1 MRNARAVGIQR
12 GIFVAN
18 TNNPEMRQG
27 EISRK
32 SATVALYHHDQQ
44 YLSMD
49 HVWCVEK
56 RSTDMVSQSSG
67 VGFGTLLLLDLYSN
81 LPEIIHHTAWI
92 RRQSCAIHS
101 RHDYGDIG
109 GSHDVAKYSIR
120 HTIDW
125 IRRCRL
131 DRLFICFAIIRHE
144 ARH

>member
-1 MRNARAVGIQR
+1 MVLFSCVNFPLETQSNTLQRKTNKHHHDGNVCTRMRNARAVGIQR

-56 RSTDMVSQSSG
+56 
-67 VGFGTLLLLDLYSN
+67 
-81 LPEIIHHTAWI
+81 
-92 RRQSCAIHS
+92 
-101 RHDYGDIG
+101 
-109 GSHDVAKYSIR
+109 
-120 HTIDW
+120 
-125 IRRCRL
+125 
-131 DRLFICFAIIRHE
+131 
-144 ARH
+144 